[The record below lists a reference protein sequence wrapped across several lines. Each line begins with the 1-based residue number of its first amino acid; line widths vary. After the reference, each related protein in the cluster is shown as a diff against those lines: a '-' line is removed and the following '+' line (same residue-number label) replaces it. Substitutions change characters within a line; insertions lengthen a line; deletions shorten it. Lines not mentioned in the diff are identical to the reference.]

1 MTEFNPP
8 AVEVESSAAMLAE
21 LDTLLERMLALP
33 VQHVEE
39 PAPAPPPQSQP
50 QSEHGIPTPPA
61 AVLETV
67 AALEQEPPLPLQT
80 TINDDLYLQTILS
93 EHVTEEKPPQDQ
105 LLELPP
111 SLPLRPPI
119 APPPP
124 LPTMHVN
131 APDLPPLSMKPI
143 LWLNRGFDGLT
154 RRLGPAGAWLRSGTG
169 RTVLGWLGLLMLLAM
184 GGLAVKDA
192 LAWPH

>member
-1 MTEFNPP
+1 MTELNPP

-39 PAPAPPPQSQP
+39 PAPAPPPQPQP
-50 QSEHGIPTPPA
+50 EYSIPTPPA
-61 AVLETV
+61 PVLETV

-80 TINDDLYLQTILS
+80 TVNDDLYLQTILS
-93 EHVTEEKPPQDQ
+93 EHVTEEKPTQDQ
-105 LLELPP
+105 LLELPL
-111 SLPLRPPI
+111 SFPLRPPI
-119 APPPP
+119 APPSPQPP
-124 LPTMHVN
+124 PTMHVN

-143 LWLNRGFDGLT
+143 LWLNRGFDGLS
-154 RRLGPAGAWLRSGTG
+154 RGLGPAGAWLRSGTG
-169 RTVLGWLGLLMLLAM
+169 RTVLGWLGLLMLLAV